1 MVGVA
6 SDNLEKKAQKL
17 IKLNGGY
24 QNYEHTYIPH
34 RELTHPF

>member
-6 SDNLEKKAQKL
+6 SDNLEKSIKA
-17 IKLNGGY
+17 KLNGGY

-34 RELTHPF
+34 RELTHSL